1 MKTKMMTTAT
11 KATAAI
17 LMAAT
22 VMSTAAPVVVRA
34 DEINPQAT
42 ECVETNEAAP
52 AETVVETPVE
62 QATSGTEAQPVA
74 ETVTEA
80 LVVEIPAAPEV
91 EGQGDIIDD
100 QFAVAPEAEAQP
112 VAETVTEAP
121 VVEIPA
127 APEVEG
133 QGDII
138 DDQFAVAP
146 EAEAQPATETVVE
159 APVAK
164 AQPQTVNGT
173 YEDDPELSEEDKS
186 EETKKLE
193 EIYKSLFPVKKTLH
207 ADDETLDKA
216 IEEGMSGNPDKAFVE
231 STKEL
236 AKLIANT
243 VDAQATDAACPFM
256 GQFQNLVKQRLL
268 LSKANDAKTP
278 ELKAKYMREAQE
290 AAEDNLMESIMPGVA
305 GLQTVVDAGKIVV
318 KQAFG
323 EKGKQI
329 FGDLCDTSKE
339 YAPCFGTL
347 AISNRANDLLRKANE
362 AKTPEMKGK
371 YLKEYEKACT
381 KLKFSYFPG
390 GAAVYDLFTKVPK
403 WFA

>member
-1 MKTKMMTTAT
+1 MKNKMIKISTK
-11 KATAAI
+11 I
-17 LMAAT
+17 
-22 VMSTAAPVVVRA
+22 STAMVVAASVMTMASITAFAA
-34 DEINPQAT
+34 DDTVIAD
-42 ECVETNEAAP
+42 
-52 AETVVETPVE
+52 ETVVIEEVA
-62 QATSGTEAQPVA
+62 ATE
-74 ETVTEA
+74 E
-80 LVVEIPAAPEV
+80 APECEMTVPETEGQGDVIDDEFAYVEGQGDVIDDEFAYVEGQGDVIDDEFAYV

-100 QFAVAPEAEAQP
+100 QFAVAPEAEEQP
-112 VAETVTEAP
+112 AAETVA
-121 VVEIPA
+121 
-127 APEVEG
+127 
-133 QGDII
+133 
-138 DDQFAVAP
+138 
-146 EAEAQPATETVVE
+146 E

-164 AQPQTVNGT
+164 AKPQTVNGT

-207 ADDETLDKA
+207 ADDETLDKL
-216 IEEGMSGNPDKAFVE
+216 IEEGMSDNPDKAFVE

-305 GLQTVVDAGKIVV
+305 GLQTAVDAGKIVV

-347 AISNRANDLLRKANE
+347 AISNRANALLRKANE

-371 YLKEYEKACT
+371 YLKEYDKACT